1 MGQSVEYHSFYCP
14 KCGQKTM
21 VLPRKKSLNKGA
33 FHRKK
38 LYCPWCK
45 QIFNTIECRNDEEV
59 FNTIECRNDEEVLLF
74 KEKFLNGEFAE
85 EAIPYEEGLI

>member
-1 MGQSVEYHSFYCP
+1 MGHSVEYHSFYCP

-59 FNTIECRNDEEVLLF
+59 LLF

-85 EAIPYEEGLI
+85 EAIPYEEGII

>member
-59 FNTIECRNDEEVLLF
+59 PLF

-85 EAIPYEEGLI
+85 EAIPYEEGII

>member
-45 QIFNTIECRNDEEV
+45 QIFNNIECRNEEEI
-59 FNTIECRNDEEVLLF
+59 FLF

-85 EAIPYEEGLI
+85 EAIPYEEGII